1 GGLGWGKTGL
11 TTWHPAFLTLGKT
24 LNECAAKYRGFCKK
38 YKPKAKTE
46 KRYFWGN
53 QFLPKVIKGKGKKAS
68 PGQMQLPWDTWE
80 ASNPEI
86 VDVAEKFI
94 FANCY
99 NPQVAGMIFRN
110 HNQ

>member
-1 GGLGWGKTGL
+1 M
-11 TTWHPAFLTLGKT
+11 ALGKT

-68 PGQMQLPWDTWE
+68 PGQMRLPWDSWE
-80 ASNPEI
+80 ASNLEI

-110 HNQ
+110 NNQ